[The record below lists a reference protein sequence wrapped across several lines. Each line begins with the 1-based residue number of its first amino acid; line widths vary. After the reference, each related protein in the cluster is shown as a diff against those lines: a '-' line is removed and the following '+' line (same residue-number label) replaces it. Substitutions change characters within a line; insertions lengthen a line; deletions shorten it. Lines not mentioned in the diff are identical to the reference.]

1 MSTSISIGRK
11 TKDFLA
17 RQKRVLEATE
27 GIQLTWD
34 EFFEHALSVR
44 KPPKLTQ
51 KEVEELRR
59 LVGEGRPWKTRAV
72 LST

>member
-1 MSTSISIGRK
+1 MSTSISINRK
-11 TKDFLA
+11 TKDFLT
-17 RQKRVLEATE
+17 RQKRALEAAK
-27 GIQLTWD
+27 GGQLTWD

-59 LVGEGRPWKTRAV
+59 LVGEERPWKTRA
-72 LST
+72 